1 MRSILH
7 FTNLF
12 LNQYDIMKK
21 YSNIYKIGLAMALV
35 VMTSCNDF
43 TDSLSDLNKNPN
55 AYEEVIPE
63 FLFSNSMLD
72 GVAFNFTNGADGQ
85 HFIFAQ
91 AMQQFST
98 HSEVRGTGDKYFNE
112 SAARSHWA
120 VYNTAL
126 ADNQRV
132 INRVNEDPND
142 INMLSAAR
150 IWKVYLFHIVTD
162 VHGDV
167 PYFEALKSSEGLL
180 QPKYDTQEA
189 IYEDMLKELEQA
201 ATAFNPSLP
210 TFGPS
215 DLFYGGDTEKWK
227 KLANSLMLRLSMRLT
242 EVRPDLAEAWAKKA
256 IAGGVIIEDEDIAKV
271 NYLDGQIEHSRNPK
285 AANLLVQDYQN
296 PQAGVSNTQGGKFA
310 ETFIEHLKMTGD
322 PRLNVISVVWIDNPD
337 GNGYVYD
344 TATNIQRG
352 MKSGALFGEPE
363 DFNTYSEPHPN
374 TVLSYASPVLTMTN
388 AETNLLLAEASIRG
402 WYSGSAKAAYEDA
415 VRAGMRQWALFG
427 DEGIIAT
434 EKIEAYIAR
443 NPFMENGSFDEKLEQ
458 ISTQK
463 WVSLFLDNYEIFA
476 NWRRTGYPTLIPTN
490 YPGNITG
497 GTIPRRLII
506 PDSELDLNQ
515 ENFMNAYNRQGVGNL
530 LTSTVWWDP
539 KFPR

>member
-1 MRSILH
+1 
-7 FTNLF
+7 
-12 LNQYDIMKK
+12 MKK
-21 YSNIYKIGLAMALV
+21 YSNIYIIGLAMALV
-35 VMTSCNDF
+35 GLTSCNDF

-63 FLFSNSMLD
+63 FLFTNSLLD
-72 GVAFNFTNGADGQ
+72 GVSFNFTNGADGQ

-91 AMQQFST
+91 AMQHFAT

-126 ADNQRV
+126 ADNERV
-132 INRVNEDPND
+132 INGVKDDPNS

-150 IWKVYLFHIVTD
+150 IWKVYMFHLVTD
-162 VHGDV
+162 LHGDV
-167 PYFEALKSSEGLL
+167 PYFEALKSAEGLL

-201 ATAFNPSLP
+201 GSSFNPSLP

-215 DLFYGGDTEKWK
+215 DLFYGGDIDKWK
-227 KLANSLMLRLSMRLT
+227 KFANSLMLRLSMRLT
-242 EVRPDLAEAWAKKA
+242 EVRPDLAETWAKKA
-256 IAGGVIIEDEDIAKV
+256 IAGGVIMTDEEIAKV
-271 NYLDGQIEHSRNPK
+271 TYLDGQIEHSRNPK

-296 PQAGVSNTQGGKFA
+296 PQAGVSNTQGGKYA
-310 ETFIEHLKMTGD
+310 ETLIEHLKATGD
-322 PRLNVISVVWIDNPD
+322 PRLNVISVVWVDNPD
-337 GNGYVYD
+337 GDGYVYD
-344 TATNIQRG
+344 TATSIQRG
-352 MKSGALFGEPE
+352 MKNGALFGEPD
-363 DFNTYSEPHPN
+363 DFHTYSEPHPN

-402 WYSGSAKAAYEDA
+402 WYTGSAKAAYEDA
-415 VRAGMRQWALFG
+415 VRAGMRHWALFG
-427 DEGIIAT
+427 DEGIIST
-434 EKIEAYIAR
+434 EKIEAYIAK
-443 NPFMENGSFDEKLEQ
+443 NPFMESGSFEEKLEQ

-463 WVSLFLDNYEIFA
+463 WVSLLLDNYEIFS
-476 NWRRTGYPTLIPTN
+476 NWRRTGYPELIPTN

-506 PDSELDLNQ
+506 PDSELNLN
-515 ENFMNAYNRQGVGNL
+515 EDNFMEAYNRQGVGNL